1 MHDFLMTTLE
11 EQFSVML
18 HNAARAYKQALDRRL
33 KDLGVGQTGWM
44 TIAFIAR
51 SDEPLSQ
58 IELAKRVGVEPP
70 SMVPMID
77 RLVRHGLVSRQ
88 PSTVDKRVKF
98 VLLTKSGAAIYKKI
112 EIEADRF
119 RAALLSKVNKKD
131 LSLIVK
137 FLEQVYEAAESI

>member
-1 MHDFLMTTLE
+1 MPTIE
-11 EQFSVML
+11 EQFSVVL
-18 HNAARAYKQALDRRL
+18 HNSAHAYKQALDRRL
-33 KDLGVGQTGWM
+33 TDLSVSQTGWM

-88 PSTVDKRVKF
+88 PSTVDKRVMF
-98 VLLTKSGAAIYKKI
+98 VLLTKSGAALYKKI
-112 EIEADRF
+112 QIEADRF
-119 RAALLSKVNKKD
+119 RATLLSKVNKKD
-131 LSLIVK
+131 LNLIVK
-137 FLEQVYEAAESI
+137 FLEQIYNAAESI

>member
-1 MHDFLMTTLE
+1 MPTIE
-11 EQFSVML
+11 EQFSVAL
-18 HNAARAYKQALDRRL
+18 HNSARAYKQALDRRL

-58 IELAKRVGVEPP
+58 IELARRVGIEPP

-77 RLVRHGLVSRQ
+77 RLVKHGLLTRQ
-88 PSTVDKRVKF
+88 PSDLDKRVKF
-98 VLLTKSGAAIYKKI
+98 VLLTNEGAVLYKKI
-112 EIEADRF
+112 QNEADRF
-119 RAALLSKVNKKD
+119 RATLLSKVNMKD